1 MNMSEVERI
10 DNAIMILKGR
20 EDKNVKEAHKL
31 ASNFLKSVVEG
42 HPKNRRI
49 KKFSHCLFI
58 KAKTYAYDLLKS
70 GKSKSEIG
78 SKMHLWDVNEI
89 VDKIEETLY
98 THL

>member
-10 DNAIMILKGR
+10 DFTINII
-20 EDKNVKEAHKL
+20 KNGDSKEMKEAHKL

-58 KAKTYAYDLLKS
+58 KAKTYAYDLLRL

-78 SKMHLWDVNEI
+78 SEMHKWNVNEI
-89 VDKIEETLY
+89 VDNIEETLY